1 MAVTIGRRELLVA
14 LGGGA
19 AAWPLAA
26 RAQATQKVNRIGT
39 LTVSPF
45 ELAGHFIDAFER
57 SMAELGH
64 VSRSNI
70 IYEHRFA
77 GGQLERLLGLARC
90 EASRGYP
97 RSNQVG

>member
-1 MAVTIGRRELLVA
+1 LL
-14 LGGGA
+14 LGSAA

-77 GGQLERLLGLARC
+77 GGQLERLLGLALLWQIFRVHGIPK
-90 EASRGYP
+90 SLFL
-97 RSNQVG
+97 